1 MTVGVVLNKKRGDK
15 VVKGDVLA
23 TIHANDE
30 EKLAQA
36 KKRLIDAYTIVE
48 EIIDKET
55 LIKGV
60 IV

>member
-1 MTVGVVLNKKRGDK
+1 LTVGVELNKKRGDK
-15 VVKGDVLA
+15 VKAGDVLA

-36 KKRLIDAYTIVE
+36 KKRLLDAYTIVE
-48 EIIDKET
+48 ESIKKEP
-55 LIKGV
+55 LIKDV